1 MSYSEKEIYEN
12 KIHDCVRKIL
22 VVCAEHKI
30 PVFMTFAVADD
41 GEKTIYKNEMLSA
54 KALDQDLSNDQIAK
68 HALVTDGFDV
78 VPEVKD
84 PVYIEDEK

>member
-1 MSYSEKEIYEN
+1 MCGTQNSGFY
-12 KIHDCVRKIL
+12 D
-22 VVCAEHKI
+22 
-30 PVFMTFAVADD
+30 FADD

-54 KALDQDLSNDQIAK
+54 KALDQDLSNDQIVK

-84 PVYIEDEK
+84 PVYIEDEKQLAVFYQLI

>member
-1 MSYSEKEIYEN
+1 
-12 KIHDCVRKIL
+12 
-22 VVCAEHKI
+22 
-30 PVFMTFAVADD
+30 MTFAVADD

-54 KALDQDLSNDQIAK
+54 KALDQDLSNDQIVK

>member
-1 MSYSEKEIYEN
+1 
-12 KIHDCVRKIL
+12 
-22 VVCAEHKI
+22 
-30 PVFMTFAVADD
+30 
-41 GEKTIYKNEMLSA
+41 MLSA
-54 KALDQDLSNDQIAK
+54 KALDQDLSNDQIVK